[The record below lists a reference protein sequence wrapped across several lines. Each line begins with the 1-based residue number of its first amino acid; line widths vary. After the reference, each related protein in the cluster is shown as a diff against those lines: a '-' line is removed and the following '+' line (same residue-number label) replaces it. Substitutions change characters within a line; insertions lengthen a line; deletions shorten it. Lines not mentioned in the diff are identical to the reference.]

1 MPRNKYDTHFYD
13 GKIKENYKKLVEY
26 DNAVIVPEIPIPDFP
41 TTIAEICSSIDKIQ
55 GKYKYKISEKQR
67 VNIFR
72 SIRLIEKNKDKSNY
86 DSKNDIHVNDILPRV
101 WRFIRKNKEDAMN
114 LFIEQVSD
122 IVNRGPC
129 AQGRTT
135 RLYQLYILYVSIPK
149 GWSIENK

>member
-26 DNAVIVPEIPIPDFP
+26 DNAVIVPEIPIPDFS
-41 TTIAEICSSIDKIQ
+41 TTIAEIYSSINKQ
-55 GKYKYKISEKQR
+55 GNHKYKISDKQR
-67 VNIFR
+67 VNTIR
-72 SIRLIEKNKDKSNY
+72 SIRLMEKIKDKSNY
-86 DSKNDIHVNDILPRV
+86 DSKNDIHVKDILPRV
-101 WRFIRKNKEDAMN
+101 WRFIRKNKEDSMN

-149 GWSIENK
+149 DWNK